1 VLNLSRTPISHK
13 RLCLV
18 YCVESSACTFSWSK
32 RELYQNMQLTVAA
45 LVCLGCWF
53 SCVQHAASFMMK
65 VSSGMQMSSSKG
77 FGSGAKGGGASVQGA
92 GRGQKAMEAQMQR
105 FNIIKN
111 AGGLITDVYARAPG
125 DEKFYFS
132 GKLATGVIS
141 IDQALQLQKAL
152 IADHIRMVVP
162 DLPDR
167 LQVSSSH

>member
-1 VLNLSRTPISHK
+1 LLHSIKLQPFIQSYNPSFKAT
-13 RLCLV
+13 
-18 YCVESSACTFSWSK
+18 TSK
-32 RELYQNMQLTVAA
+32 MQLTVAA
-45 LVCLGCWF
+45 LVCLCCFG
-53 SCVQHAASFMMK
+53 CVQHAAAFMMK
-65 VSSGMQMSSSKG
+65 LSSMQMVSSKG
-77 FGSGAKGGGASVQGA
+77 FGSGAKGGGAAVQGA

-105 FNIIKN
+105 FKIIKN
-111 AGGLITDVYARAPG
+111 AGGLVTDVYARAPD

-167 LQVSSSH
+167 LQVRRG

>member
-1 VLNLSRTPISHK
+1 
-13 RLCLV
+13 
-18 YCVESSACTFSWSK
+18 
-32 RELYQNMQLTVAA
+32 MQLTVAA
-45 LVCLGCWF
+45 LVCLCCFG
-53 SCVQHAASFMMK
+53 CVQHAAAFMMK
-65 VSSGMQMSSSKG
+65 LSAGMQMSTNKG
-77 FGSGAKGGGASVQGA
+77 FGSGAKGGGAAVQGA

-111 AGGLITDVYARAPG
+111 AGGLVTDVYARAPG

-167 LQVSSSH
+167 LQVRRS